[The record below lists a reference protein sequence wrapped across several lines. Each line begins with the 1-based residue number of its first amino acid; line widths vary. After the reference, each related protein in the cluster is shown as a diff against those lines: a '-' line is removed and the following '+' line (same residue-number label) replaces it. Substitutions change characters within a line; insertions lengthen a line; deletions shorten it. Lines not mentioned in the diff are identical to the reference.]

1 MRIFHADKRF
11 ERFEDVTPSLL
22 KKEGVKLLLCDL
34 DNTLR
39 LHSEKEPADELQEW
53 VKDCKD
59 AGVKIVIISNNG
71 RKKMMQKFC
80 KPISVDCVWWAKKPM
95 STKLCKNI
103 ILSPKT
109 LSCWEINGLP
119 MSSPR
124 DSLKFAPGRL
134 ITEGILYEK
143 ENTNHYRS
151 YLDDYFQD
159 SFSSHIYCVNYD
171 SSHLD

>member
-11 ERFEDVTPSLL
+11 ERFEDVTPALL

-95 STKLCKNI
+95 STKLTEAMQGYNFK
-103 ILSPKT
+103 PKDT
-109 LSCWEINGLP
+109 VMLGDKWSTDVLAARFAKIRAWKVDHR
-119 MSSPR
+119 R
-124 DSLKFAPGRL
+124 D
-134 ITEGILYEK
+134 I
-143 ENTNHYRS
+143 
-151 YLDDYFQD
+151 
-159 SFSSHIYCVNYD
+159 V
-171 SSHLD
+171 